1 MHCIT
6 LRYVPQIH
14 HYFLNQF
21 FEICIHILS
30 RSKLL
35 SSSIIII
42 IKVEGLTW
50 QLMKACSVN
59 LQNKSNEI
67 KEKEHQIHDYRMESG
82 NQWRSPT
89 KRPKQPYNFINHPK
103 PEKRKEQKAG
113 GSTKLLKPKKFSIL
127 NFDRLCPSST
137 RERALVKVMQ
147 WKNISNRGYTL
158 K

>member
-6 LRYVPQIH
+6 LHYVPQIH

-21 FEICIHILS
+21 LEICIYILS
-30 RSKLL
+30 RNKLL

-67 KEKEHQIHDYRMESG
+67 KKKEHQIHDYRMESG

-89 KRPKQPYNFINHPK
+89 KRPKQAYNFINHPK
-103 PEKRKEQKAG
+103 PEKRAKSWWKYETTQTQEVFNSQFWQAVPLIHKRKGTGKSNAV
-113 GSTKLLKPKKFSIL
+113 KKHL
-127 NFDRLCPSST
+127 
-137 RERALVKVMQ
+137 
-147 WKNISNRGYTL
+147 
-158 K
+158 